1 MLKPVNL
8 RAPAGRGASTIR
20 GSQSVVAPERLVP
33 LTEAERVR
41 YSRNMLVPGIG
52 VRGQQRIRAARVLVV
67 GAGGLG
73 SAALL
78 YLAAAGVG
86 TLGVIDNDAVDV
98 SNLQRQVIHTT
109 GRVGTAKVDSAH
121 QAIRA
126 LNPDVNVV
134 THRRRLTAA
143 NALQVLAGY
152 DVVLDGSDN
161 FPTRYLVNDACVM
174 TGVPLVHGAVLRF
187 DGQVGVFD
195 ARQGP
200 CYRCLHPEPPPA
212 GSVVSCAHGGV
223 LGVLPGLVGTMQAA
237 EALKLIVGGAE
248 PLVGRLLLIDAW
260 GARVRELPVQRNPE
274 CAVCGSAP
282 TMTDLEDNGRACGAG
297 PRPTNEEEACGA
309 GPRPTNEEDQ
319 MREISAVQL
328 RERLAAG
335 ERPGEEF
342 TLLDVRQADE
352 IAERPMPGALHIPLG
367 EVVERMGELDATR
380 ETVVVCAAG
389 VRSAKAIEALTAAGY
404 TGALINLAGGV
415 RAWLE
420 TT

>member
-274 CAVCGSAP
+274 CAVCGGAP

-297 PRPTNEEEACGA
+297 PQ
-309 GPRPTNEEDQ
+309 PTNEEDQ
-319 MREISAVQL
+319 MREISTVQL

-404 TGALINLAGGV
+404 TGALTNLAGGV

>member
-1 MLKPVNL
+1 
-8 RAPAGRGASTIR
+8 
-20 GSQSVVAPERLVP
+20 
-33 LTEAERVR
+33 
-41 YSRNMLVPGIG
+41 
-52 VRGQQRIRAARVLVV
+52 
-67 GAGGLG
+67 
-73 SAALL
+73 
-78 YLAAAGVG
+78 
-86 TLGVIDNDAVDV
+86 
-98 SNLQRQVIHTT
+98 
-109 GRVGTAKVDSAH
+109 
-121 QAIRA
+121 
-126 LNPDVNVV
+126 
-134 THRRRLTAA
+134 
-143 NALQVLAGY
+143 
-152 DVVLDGSDN
+152 
-161 FPTRYLVNDACVM
+161 
-174 TGVPLVHGAVLRF
+174 
-187 DGQVGVFD
+187 
-195 ARQGP
+195 
-200 CYRCLHPEPPPA
+200 
-212 GSVVSCAHGGV
+212 
-223 LGVLPGLVGTMQAA
+223 MQAA

-282 TMTDLEDNGRACGAG
+282 TMTDLEDNGR
-297 PRPTNEEEACGA
+297 ACGA

>member
-1 MLKPVNL
+1 M
-8 RAPAGRGASTIR
+8 
-20 GSQSVVAPERLVP
+20 
-33 LTEAERVR
+33 
-41 YSRNMLVPGIG
+41 
-52 VRGQQRIRAARVLVV
+52 
-67 GAGGLG
+67 
-73 SAALL
+73 
-78 YLAAAGVG
+78 
-86 TLGVIDNDAVDV
+86 
-98 SNLQRQVIHTT
+98 
-109 GRVGTAKVDSAH
+109 
-121 QAIRA
+121 
-126 LNPDVNVV
+126 
-134 THRRRLTAA
+134 
-143 NALQVLAGY
+143 
-152 DVVLDGSDN
+152 
-161 FPTRYLVNDACVM
+161 
-174 TGVPLVHGAVLRF
+174 
-187 DGQVGVFD
+187 
-195 ARQGP
+195 
-200 CYRCLHPEPPPA
+200 
-212 GSVVSCAHGGV
+212 
-223 LGVLPGLVGTMQAA
+223 
-237 EALKLIVGGAE
+237 
-248 PLVGRLLLIDAW
+248 
-260 GARVRELPVQRNPE
+260 RELPVQRNPE

>member
-1 MLKPVNL
+1 MLKPVNSQ
-8 RAPAGRGASTIR
+8 APAGRGASTIR

-33 LTEAERVR
+33 LTGAERVR

-109 GRVGTAKVDSAH
+109 GRVGTAKVDSAR

-161 FPTRYLVNDACVM
+161 FPSRYLVNDACVM

-297 PRPTNEEEACGA
+297 PRPTNEE
-309 GPRPTNEEDQ
+309 DQ

>member
-1 MLKPVNL
+1 VLKPVNL

-297 PRPTNEEEACGA
+297 PRPTNEE
-309 GPRPTNEEDQ
+309 DQ

>member
-1 MLKPVNL
+1 MLRPVDS
-8 RAPAGRGASTIR
+8 RGDAGRGASTVR
-20 GSQSVVAPERLVP
+20 GSQSVVASERLVP
-33 LTEAERVR
+33 LNDAERVR

-52 VRGQQRIRAARVLVV
+52 VRGQQRVRAAKVLVV

-109 GRVGTAKVDSAH
+109 GRVGTAKVDSARR
-121 QAIRA
+121 AIQA

-260 GARVRELPVQRNPE
+260 GARVRELPVRRNPE
-274 CAVCGSAP
+274 CAVCGGAP
-282 TMTDLEDNGRACGAG
+282 TVTDLEDNGRAGGAG
-297 PRPTNEEEACGA
+297 PQ
-309 GPRPTNEEDQ
+309 PTNEEDQ
-319 MREISAVQL
+319 MREVSAVQL

-342 TLLDVRQADE
+342 ALLDVRQADE
-352 IAERPMPGALHIPLG
+352 TAERPMPGALHIPLG
-367 EVVERMGELDATR
+367 EVVERMGELDAAR

-404 TGALINLAGGV
+404 TGALTNLTGGV

-420 TT
+420 TA

>member
-152 DVVLDGSDN
+152 DV
-161 FPTRYLVNDACVM
+161 
-174 TGVPLVHGAVLRF
+174 
-187 DGQVGVFD
+187 
-195 ARQGP
+195 
-200 CYRCLHPEPPPA
+200 E
-212 GSVVSCAHGGV
+212 
-223 LGVLPGLVGTMQAA
+223 
-237 EALKLIVGGAE
+237 I
-248 PLVGRLLLIDAW
+248 
-260 GARVRELPVQRNPE
+260 
-274 CAVCGSAP
+274 
-282 TMTDLEDNGRACGAG
+282 GRAH
-297 PRPTNEEEACGA
+297 
-309 GPRPTNEEDQ
+309 
-319 MREISAVQL
+319 V
-328 RERLAAG
+328 
-335 ERPGEEF
+335 
-342 TLLDVRQADE
+342 
-352 IAERPMPGALHIPLG
+352 
-367 EVVERMGELDATR
+367 
-380 ETVVVCAAG
+380 
-389 VRSAKAIEALTAAGY
+389 
-404 TGALINLAGGV
+404 
-415 RAWLE
+415 
-420 TT
+420 